1 MAFYRFPLW
10 VCGSILLA
18 SSLGC
23 ARSTGPIRALMVVG
37 GQAHDYKSLPVALAD
52 RLDRRGEMLVEV
64 TEDLARLNRRELAPY
79 RVLIVNTCHR
89 PVLSEETKQAIT
101 QFVKS
106 GKGLVVVHCSLW
118 SYVDWPEWTQMIGGF
133 VATHDKY
140 GPYEVVVLD
149 PMHATTLSLGNRFT
163 ITDEPYLVDQRDPAA
178 TVLIETAEPR
188 HDTLGKLRPG
198 PDPQVWVKPYG
209 KGRVFTTTFG
219 HDAAAQESEAFM
231 TLLHNGIRWAGG
243 ALPDAVHNQLT
254 RAEQQTGFRML
265 FNGRDLAGWH
275 GDKSL
280 WQVQDGELVGRAK
293 DLTRDS
299 FLVHADTFDHFV
311 LRFSFRVLA
320 GNSGVQVRSVEC
332 ADDAP
337 RPMRGPQ
344 VELVAGK
351 WGSVFIYGGGD
362 KNETGGLPENLAS
375 SVVDAGWNEAS
386 IQALGDEITVT
397 VNGIT
402 TAKLAIPQEVAPTA
416 GNIALQLHRGE
427 PNEIR
432 LRDIRIRPVKVAP
445 N

>member
-1 MAFYRFPLW
+1 M
-10 VCGSILLA
+10 
-18 SSLGC
+18 
-23 ARSTGPIRALMVVG
+23 
-37 GQAHDYKSLPVALAD
+37 
-52 RLDRRGEMLVEV
+52 
-64 TEDLARLNRRELAPY
+64 
-79 RVLIVNTCHR
+79 
-89 PVLSEETKQAIT
+89 
-101 QFVKS
+101 
-106 GKGLVVVHCSLW
+106 
-118 SYVDWPEWTQMIGGF
+118 
-133 VATHDKY
+133 
-140 GPYEVVVLD
+140 
-149 PMHATTLSLGNRFT
+149 
-163 ITDEPYLVDQRDPAA
+163 
-178 TVLIETAEPR
+178 
-188 HDTLGKLRPG
+188 
-198 PDPQVWVKPYG
+198 
-209 KGRVFTTTFG
+209 
-219 HDAAAQESEAFM
+219 
-231 TLLHNGIRWAGG
+231 
-243 ALPDAVHNQLT
+243 
-254 RAEQQTGFRML
+254 
-265 FNGRDLAGWH
+265 
-275 GDKSL
+275 
-280 WQVQDGELVGRAK
+280 GRAK